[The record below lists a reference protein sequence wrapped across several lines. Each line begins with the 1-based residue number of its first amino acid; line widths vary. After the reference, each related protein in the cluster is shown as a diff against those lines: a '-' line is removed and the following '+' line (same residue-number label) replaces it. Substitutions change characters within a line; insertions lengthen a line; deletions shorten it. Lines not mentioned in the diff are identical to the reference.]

1 MPQRARQ
8 GVRSGPHL
16 RLRFVSDP
24 RRVEIDRLL
33 AGLEGVMLA
42 DRRRLRRDL
51 RTLRDQLSH
60 GPGGEGFDGAL
71 VSARHRLEAS
81 AQRRGD
87 RLANRPTPNFDLDL
101 PVLAARAEIEAAI
114 TEHQVVVICGETGSG
129 KTTQLPKICLN
140 LGRGAAG
147 MIGHTQPR
155 RIAARSVSAR
165 IADELGTPLGTLV
178 GYQVRFDE
186 RWGEATAI
194 KVMTDGVLLAETQR
208 DRWLEKYDTI
218 IVDEAHERS
227 LNIDFLLGY
236 LKRLMPKRPD
246 LRIIV
251 TSATIDPERFSHHFD
266 DAPILEVSGRTFPV
280 EVRYEPPGVDLTDT
294 RELVRA
300 TVAAVNNV
308 CHEGQGDVLV
318 FLPGEREIR
327 EVAKSLE
334 KGKDKL
340 RTILPLYS
348 RLSAEEQ
355 NRVFRPGAGRRVVLA
370 TNVAETSIT
379 VPGIRYVVD
388 AGLARLNRYSSRTRV
403 QRLPIEPVSRA
414 SADQRAGRCGRVAPG
429 VCVRLYSENDYESR
443 PRFTDPEIV
452 RTNLAGVILQMKAL
466 KLGDIEDFPLL
477 ERPDR
482 RSVQDGLQTLRELG
496 AIDEAQD
503 LTKIGREL
511 ARLPIDVRIGRI
523 LIAAAREGCLNE
535 MLVIAS
541 ALSVQDPRER
551 PYDQRDKADE
561 LHAEYD
567 HPESDFLAYWNL
579 WRIAHGDRHNITTGR
594 LGNLCRSRM
603 LSFTRMREWID
614 TQKQLRG
621 LMVEMGYEVNGQP
634 ATYADVHKA
643 ILAGFLGG
651 IGKKGEKNEFQGVGQ
666 GFVVHPTSAIL
677 AGAKAKDAPPLDW
690 IVSAELVR
698 TTKLFARTCAR
709 VRPSWIEQVAGDL
722 CKRTYDNPHF
732 RPGSGKVYAFERVS
746 LFGLEIIAKRRV
758 DYGRVNPA
766 EARELFI
773 HHGLVDGQLKTDA
786 PAIEA
791 NKRLQDDLR
800 TLEDKARRRDLV
812 ADVQRRFAFY
822 EQRLPEDIWTAERFE
837 AWRRKAE
844 REEPGRLAMTAGD
857 LLLADASAITPEQFP
872 DRADVSGTRL
882 PLQYRFEPGEAD
894 DGVTANVPI
903 EALGRLRTSDLDW
916 IVPGLLAERTQA
928 MLRALPKALRRNID
942 AKAVAHEFAHAHAHT
957 KDQPDPPTLAEAL
970 ALHVAKLTGADVD
983 ASELAAAHVPEHTR
997 PNVRVIDA
1005 KGHAL
1010 AESRDLM
1017 GLKARLSGRIRDAL
1031 LRADTRWPDR
1041 RGIASWDFGPLPE
1054 QLEITRPGVH
1064 VVAYP
1069 AIVDTGDSVRTAMLE
1084 RAEAADAVNRR
1095 GVRRLMMLHA
1105 RRALRAQVERLPAMD
1120 GLLATYAVLGAGAQL
1135 RDDLLAL
1142 VAEMAFLE
1150 GKPLPRTKEAMEAAV
1165 VEGLAN
1171 LGRAADKAVK
1181 LADEVLARS
1190 VRLRA
1195 RVESGLPAP
1204 QRAAAADIAEHVA
1217 ALTQPG
1223 FLART
1228 PPLWLARFVRYLD
1241 ADRLRLDKLRGDGIE
1256 RDHRAMASI
1265 AHHEARRRRVLALDP
1280 DAAQEA
1286 MDRCPALAEYRW
1298 LCEERRVMAYAQ
1310 ELGTPVP
1317 VSDAKMEALWRRV
1330 LEDAAAVAP
1339 ELATVA

>member
-1 MPQRARQ
+1 MDHPSETILAD
-8 GVRSGPHL
+8 VR
-16 RLRFVSDP
+16 
-24 RRVEIDRLL
+24 RLL
-33 AGLEGVMLA
+33 RDTDEAMVA

-51 RTLRDQLSH
+51 RALRDRLSH
-60 GPGGEGFDGAL
+60 GKVDNEARSRADAL
-71 VSARHRLEAS
+71 AR
-81 AQRRGD
+81 
-87 RLANRPTPNFDLDL
+87 RLAASIDRKRARLAGIPTPDFGLDL

-114 TEHQVVVICGETGSG
+114 REHQVIVVCGETGSG
-129 KTTQLPKICLN
+129 KTTQLPKICLG

-147 MIGHTQPR
+147 LIGHTQPR

-165 IADELGTPLGTLV
+165 IAEELGVPLGGLV

-186 RWGEATAI
+186 RHGEDTAV

-208 DRWLEKYDTI
+208 DRWLDKYDTI

-251 TSATIDPERFSHHFD
+251 TSATIDPERFSQHFD
-266 DAPILEVSGRTFPV
+266 NAPILEVSGRTYPV
-280 EVRYEPPGVDLTDT
+280 ELRYEPPGVDLTDT
-294 RELVRA
+294 RELVKA
-300 TVAAVNNV
+300 TVDAVNNV
-308 CHEGQGDVLV
+308 CREGQGDVLV

-327 EVAKSLE
+327 EVARSLE
-334 KGKDKL
+334 KGKEIG
-340 RTILPLYS
+340 RNVLPLYS

-355 NRVFRPGAGRRVVLA
+355 NRVFRPGGGRRIVLA

-379 VPGIRYVVD
+379 VPGIRYVID
-388 AGLARLNRYSSRTRV
+388 PGLARLNRYSPRTRV
-403 QRLPIEPVSRA
+403 QRLPIEPISRA
-414 SADQRAGRCGRVAPG
+414 SADQRAGRCGRVGPG
-429 VCVRLYSENDYESR
+429 ICVRLYSEDDFDGR

-482 RSVQDGLQTLRELG
+482 RAVLDGLQTLRELR
-496 AIDEAQD
+496 AIDEEQN
-503 LTKIGREL
+503 LTRIGREL
-511 ARLPIDVRIGRI
+511 ARLPIDPRIGRI
-523 LIAAAREGCLNE
+523 LVEAAREDCLNE

-551 PYDQRDKADE
+551 PFDQRDKADE

-579 WRIAHGDRHNITTGR
+579 WEIAHGGRNNITTGR

-621 LMVEMGYEVNGQP
+621 LMVEMGYHVNSKP
-634 ATYADVHKA
+634 ATYSEIHKA

-666 GFVVHPTSAIL
+666 GFVIHPSSAIIE
-677 AGAKAKDAPPLDW
+677 GAKRKDAPTLDW

-722 CKRTYDNPHF
+722 CKRTYENPHF
-732 RPGSGKVYAFERVS
+732 RAGSGKVYAFERVS

-786 PAIEA
+786 PALEA
-791 NKRLQDDLR
+791 NKQLQDELR
-800 TLEDKARRRDLV
+800 ALEEKARRRDLV

-822 EQRLPEDIWTAERFE
+822 EQRLPADVWTAERFE
-837 AWRRKAE
+837 TWRREVEKS
-844 REEPGRLAMTAGD
+844 EPGRLAMTTGD
-857 LLLADASAITPEQFP
+857 LLLSDASAITPQKYP
-872 DRADVSGTRL
+872 DKAEVSGTRL
-882 PLQYRFEPGEAD
+882 PLTYRFEPGEAD
-894 DGVTANVPI
+894 DGVTVNVPI

-916 IVPGLLAERTQA
+916 MVPGLLAERAQA
-928 MLRALPKALRRNID
+928 MLRALPKAVRRNID
-942 AKAVAHEFAHAHAHT
+942 AKVVAQQFADANSDT
-957 KDQPDPPTLAEAL
+957 KNEPDPPMMAEAL
-970 ALHVAKLTGADVD
+970 ATHVAKLTGVDVD
-983 ASELAAAHVPEHTR
+983 ANELASAPVPEHTR
-997 PNVRVIDA
+997 PNIRIIDGN
-1005 KGHAL
+1005 GHEL
-1010 AESRDLM
+1010 AQSRDLM
-1017 GLKARLSGRIRDAL
+1017 GLKARLSGRLRDAL
-1031 LRADTRWPDR
+1031 LKADRRWPDR
-1041 RGIASWDFGPLPE
+1041 RGITAWDFDRLPE
-1054 QLEITRPGVH
+1054 QLEIRRPGVH

-1069 AIVDTGDSVRTAMLE
+1069 AIVDTGDGVRTAMLE
-1084 RAEAADAVNRR
+1084 RPEAAEAVNRR
-1095 GVRRLMMLHA
+1095 GVRRLMMLAA
-1105 RRALRAQVERLPAMD
+1105 RRALKQHVERLPAMD
-1120 GLLATYAVLGAGAQL
+1120 GLLATYAVLGASDRL

-1150 GKPLPRTKEAMEAAV
+1150 GRPLPRTKAEMDAAI
-1165 VEGLAN
+1165 EGGLGQ
-1171 LGRAADKAVK
+1171 LGRAADKAVN
-1181 LADEVLARS
+1181 LADEVLARA

-1195 RVESGLPAP
+1195 RTEGDIPPP
-1204 QRAAAADIAEHVA
+1204 QRPAAADVAEHVR
-1217 ALTQPG
+1217 ALTPAG
-1223 FLART
+1223 FLSRT
-1228 PPLWLARFVRYLD
+1228 PPVWLGRLPRYLD
-1241 ADRLRLDKLRGDGIE
+1241 ADRLRLDKLRGTAID
-1256 RDHRAMASI
+1256 RDHRAMAQI
-1265 AHHEARRRRVLALDP
+1265 AHHEARRRRVLNLGP

-1298 LCEERRVMAYAQ
+1298 MCEELRVAAYAQ
-1310 ELGTPVP
+1310 ELGTALP
-1317 VSDAKMEALWRRV
+1317 VSDARLESLWRRV
-1330 LEDAAAVAP
+1330 LEDAAGVAP

>member
-1 MPQRARQ
+1 MDPRHAQIIGLLKALDTVMLTDKRSLRRELRTMRDLQARGQAPSDLQDKLAVLKNRIDHSAKRRAE
-8 GVRSGPHL
+8 
-16 RLRFVSDP
+16 RLRTMP
-24 RRVEIDRLL
+24 E
-33 AGLEGVMLA
+33 
-42 DRRRLRRDL
+42 
-51 RTLRDQLSH
+51 
-60 GPGGEGFDGAL
+60 
-71 VSARHRLEAS
+71 
-81 AQRRGD
+81 
-87 RLANRPTPNFDLDL
+87 PNFDLDL
-101 PVLAARAEIEAAI
+101 PVLEARPQIEEAI
-114 TEHQVVVICGETGSG
+114 RENQVVVICGETGSG

-140 LGRGAAG
+140 LGRGAG
-147 MIGHTQPR
+147 GLIGHTQPR

-165 IADELGTPLGTLV
+165 IAEELAVPLGGLV

-186 RWGEATAI
+186 RHGEDTAI

-208 DRWLEKYDTI
+208 DRWLEKYDTL

-236 LKRLMPKRPD
+236 LKRLMPRRPD
-246 LRIIV
+246 LRIII
-251 TSATIDPERFSHHFD
+251 TSATIDPERFSRHFD
-266 DAPILEVSGRTFPV
+266 DAPILEVSGRTYPV
-280 EVRYEPPGVDLTDT
+280 DIRYEPPGVDLTDT
-294 RELVRA
+294 RELVQA

-334 KGKDKL
+334 RGKDKL
-340 RTILPLYS
+340 RTVLPLYS

-355 NRVFRPGAGRRVVLA
+355 NRVFRPGGGRRIVLA

-388 AGLARLNRYSSRTRV
+388 PGLARLNRYSPRTRV

-414 SADQRAGRCGRVAPG
+414 SADQRAGRCGRVGPG
-429 VCVRLYSENDYESR
+429 ICVRLYDENDYESR
-443 PRFTDPEIV
+443 PRFTDPEIL

-466 KLGDIEDFPLL
+466 KLGDIDDFPLL

-482 RSVQDGLQTLRELG
+482 RAVQDGLQTLRELS
-496 AIDEAQD
+496 AIDEEQK

-511 ARLPIDVRIGRI
+511 ARLPIDPRIGRI
-523 LIAAAREGCLNE
+523 LIAAAREDCLNE
-535 MLVIAS
+535 VLVIAS

-551 PYDQRDKADE
+551 PFDQREKADE

-579 WRIAHGDRHNITTGR
+579 WEIAHGGRRNITTGR

-621 LMVEMGYEVNGQP
+621 LMAELGYHINSKP
-634 ATYADVHKA
+634 ATYSEIHKA

-651 IGKKGEKNEFQGVGQ
+651 IGKKGEKKEFQGVGQ
-666 GFVVHPTSAIL
+666 SFVIHPSSAIL
-677 AGAKAKDAPPLDW
+677 EGAKRKDAPVLDW
-690 IVSAELVR
+690 IVSAELMR

-709 VRPSWIEQVAGDL
+709 VRPSWIEEVAGEL
-722 CKRTYDNPHF
+722 CKRTYENPHF
-732 RPGSGKVYAFERVS
+732 RSGSGKVYAFERVT
-746 LFGLEIIAKRRV
+746 LFGLEIIGKRRV

-773 HHGLVDGQLKTDA
+773 HHGLVDGQLKTEA

-791 NKRLQDDLR
+791 NKQLQDDLR

-822 EQRLPEDIWTAERFE
+822 EQRLPEDVWTAERFE
-837 AWRRKAE
+837 TWRREIEKE
-844 REEPGRLAMTAGD
+844 DPSRLAMTTGD
-857 LLLADASAITPEQFP
+857 LLLADASAITPEKYP
-872 DRADVSGTRL
+872 DRADISGTRL
-882 PLQYRFEPGEAD
+882 PLEYRFEPGEAD

-916 IVPGLLAERTQA
+916 MVPGLLAERAQA
-928 MLRALPKALRRNID
+928 MLRALPKAVRRNID
-942 AKAVAHEFAHAHAHT
+942 AKQVAQQFAEANANT
-957 KDQPDPPTLAEAL
+957 KDQDDPPTLAEAL
-970 ALHVAKLTGADVD
+970 ALHVAKLTGVDVD
-983 ASELAAAHVPEHTR
+983 PNELAAAPTPEHTR
-997 PNVRVIDA
+997 PNIRVIDT
-1005 KGHAL
+1005 KGRAL

-1017 GLKARLSGRIRDAL
+1017 GLKTRLSGRIRDAL
-1031 LRADTRWPDR
+1031 LKADTRWPDR
-1041 RGIASWDFGPLPE
+1041 RGITSWDFGPLPE
-1054 QLEITRPGVH
+1054 QLEIRRPGVH
-1064 VVAYP
+1064 VIAYP
-1069 AIVDTGDSVRTAMLE
+1069 AIVDMGDSVRTAMLE
-1084 RAEAADAVNRR
+1084 RPEAADAVNRR

-1120 GLLATYAVLGAGAQL
+1120 GLLATYAVLGASSQL
-1135 RDDLLAL
+1135 RDDLLTL
-1142 VAEMAFLE
+1142 VAEMAFME
-1150 GKPLPRTKEAMEAAV
+1150 GRPLPRTSQAMEAAV
-1165 VEGLAN
+1165 EDGLGE
-1171 LGRAADKAVK
+1171 LGAAADKAVK
-1181 LADEVLARS
+1181 LADEILARA

-1195 RVESGLPAP
+1195 RTEADLPPP
-1204 QRAAAADIAEHVA
+1204 QRTAAADIAEHVH
-1217 ALTQPG
+1217 ALTPAG
-1223 FLART
+1223 FLSRT
-1228 PPLWLARFVRYLD
+1228 PPQWLARLPRYLD
-1241 ADRLRLDKLRGDGIE
+1241 ADRLRLDKLRGTGID
-1256 RDHRAMASI
+1256 RDHRAMAAI
-1265 AHHEARRRRVLALDP
+1265 AHHEARRRRVLALGA

-1298 LCEERRVMAYAQ
+1298 MCEELRVSTYAQ
-1310 ELGTPVP
+1310 ELGVAVP

-1330 LEDAAAVAP
+1330 LEDAAGVVP
-1339 ELATVA
+1339 DLAQSA

>member
-1 MPQRARQ
+1 MEDGHHNASQR
-8 GVRSGPHL
+8 VR
-16 RLRFVSDP
+16 
-24 RRVEIDRLL
+24 ELL
-33 AGLEGVMLA
+33 GALDGVMTA

-51 RTLRDQLSH
+51 RGLRDQISRGRAPDDVQARLDVLGNRVGH
-60 GPGGEGFDGAL
+60 
-71 VSARHRLEAS
+71 SAD
-81 AQRRGD
+81 RRAERARAMPAPD
-87 RLANRPTPNFDLDL
+87 FDLDL
-101 PVLAARAEIEAAI
+101 PVLEARGQIEEAI
-114 TEHQVVVICGETGSG
+114 RENQVVVICGETGSG

-140 LGRGAAG
+140 LGRGAG
-147 MIGHTQPR
+147 GLIGHTQPR

-165 IADELGTPLGTLV
+165 IAEELGVELGGLV

-186 RWGEATAI
+186 RHGEDTAI

-208 DRWLEKYDTI
+208 DRWLDKYDTI

-236 LKRLMPKRPD
+236 LKRLMPRRPD
-246 LRIIV
+246 LRIII
-251 TSATIDPERFSHHFD
+251 TSATIDPERFSHHFE
-266 DAPILEVSGRTFPV
+266 DAPILEVSGRTYPV
-280 EVRYEPPGVDLTDT
+280 DIRYEPPGVDLTDT

-340 RTILPLYS
+340 RSVLPLYS

-355 NRVFRPGAGRRVVLA
+355 NRVFRPGGGRRIVLA

-388 AGLARLNRYSSRTRV
+388 PGLARLNRYSPRTRV
-403 QRLPIEPVSRA
+403 QRLPIENISRA
-414 SADQRAGRCGRVAPG
+414 SADQRAGRCGRVGPG
-429 VCVRLYSENDYESR
+429 ICVRLYDDNAFESR
-443 PRFTDPEIV
+443 PRFTDPEIL

-466 KLGDIEDFPLL
+466 KLGDIDDFPLL

-482 RSVQDGLQTLRELG
+482 RAVQDGLQTLRELG
-496 AIDEAQD
+496 AIDEEQN

-511 ARLPIDVRIGRI
+511 ARLPIDPRIGRI
-523 LIAAAREGCLNE
+523 LIAAAREDCLNE

-551 PYDQRDKADE
+551 PFDQRDKADE

-579 WRIAHGDRHNITTGR
+579 WEIAHGGRRNITTGR

-603 LSFTRMREWID
+603 LSFTRMREWLD

-621 LMVEMGYEVNGQP
+621 LMTELGYHVNSKP
-634 ATYADVHKA
+634 ATYSEIHKA

-651 IGKKGEKNEFQGVGQ
+651 IGKRGEKKEFQGVGQ
-666 GFVVHPTSAIL
+666 SFVIHPTSAIIE
-677 AGAKAKDAPPLDW
+677 GAKRKDAPTLDW

-709 VRPSWIEQVAGDL
+709 VRPSWIEEVAGEL

-732 RPGSGKVYAFERVS
+732 RPGSGKVYAFERVT

-786 PAIEA
+786 PVIEA
-791 NKRLQDDLR
+791 NKQLQADLR
-800 TLEDKARRRDLV
+800 TLEEKARRRDLV

-822 EQRLPEDIWTAERFE
+822 EKRLPDNVWTAERFE
-837 AWRRKAE
+837 TWRRQIEK
-844 REEPGRLAMTAGD
+844 EEPGRLAMTTGD
-857 LLLADASAITPEQFP
+857 LLLADASAITPEKYP
-872 DRADVSGTRL
+872 DRVDISGTRL
-882 PLQYRFEPGEAD
+882 PLEYRFEPGEAD
-894 DGVTANVPI
+894 DGVTANVPL

-916 IVPGLLAERTQA
+916 MVPGLLAERAQA
-928 MLRALPKALRRNID
+928 MLRALPKAIRRNID
-942 AKAVAHEFAHAHAHT
+942 AKQVAQEFADANART
-957 KDQPDPPTLAEAL
+957 KDQDDPPTLAESL
-970 ALHVAKLTGADVD
+970 ALHVSKVTGVDVD
-983 ASELAAAHVPEHTR
+983 PNELAAAAVPEHTR
-997 PNVRVIDA
+997 PNIRVIDA
-1005 KGHAL
+1005 KGREL
-1010 AESRDLM
+1010 AQSRDLM
-1017 GLKARLSGRIRDAL
+1017 GLKARLSGRVRDAL
-1031 LRADTRWPDR
+1031 LKADRRWPDR
-1041 RGIASWDFGPLPE
+1041 RDITSWDFGTLPE
-1054 QLEITRPGVH
+1054 RLEIRRPGVH

-1069 AIVDTGDSVRTAMLE
+1069 AIVDMGDSVRTAMLE
-1084 RAEAADAVNRR
+1084 RPEAADAVNRR

-1105 RRALRAQVERLPAMD
+1105 RRALKAQVERLPAMD
-1120 GLLATYAVLGAGAQL
+1120 GLLATYAVLGASSQL
-1135 RDDLLAL
+1135 RDDLLTL
-1142 VAEMAFLE
+1142 VAEMAFME
-1150 GKPLPRTKEAMEAAV
+1150 GNPLPRTKADMEAAIEV
-1165 VEGLAN
+1165 GLGD
-1171 LGRAADKAVK
+1171 LGQAADKAVK
-1181 LADEVLARS
+1181 LADEILARA

-1195 RVESGLPAP
+1195 RTEAEIPHP
-1204 QRAAAADIAEHVA
+1204 QRQAFADVAEHVA
-1217 ALTQPG
+1217 ALTPGG
-1223 FLART
+1223 FLSRT
-1228 PPLWLARFVRYLD
+1228 PPVWLARFVRYLD
-1241 ADRLRLDKLRGDGIE
+1241 ADRLRLDKLRGTGID
-1256 RDHRAMASI
+1256 RDHRAMQQI
-1265 AHHEARRRRVLALDP
+1265 AHHEARRRRVLALGP

-1298 LCEERRVMAYAQ
+1298 MCEELRVSTYAQ
-1310 ELGTPVP
+1310 ELGVAMP
-1317 VSDAKMEALWRRV
+1317 VSDARLEALWRRV
-1330 LEDAAAVAP
+1330 LEDAAGVAP

>member
-1 MPQRARQ
+1 M
-8 GVRSGPHL
+8 
-16 RLRFVSDP
+16 RFVKDP
-24 RRVEIDRLL
+24 RRAEIDRLRAGL
-33 AGLEGVMLA
+33 AGAMIA

-51 RTLRDQLSH
+51 RSLRDQLSQ
-60 GPGGEGFDGAL
+60 GPCDGGFDHAL
-71 VSARHRLEAS
+71 ASVRSRLEAS
-81 AQRRGD
+81 AKRRGD
-87 RLANRPTPNFDLDL
+87 RLANLPSPSFDLDL

-114 TEHQVVVICGETGSG
+114 AQHPVVVICGETGSG

-140 LGRGAAG
+140 LGRGVAG

-165 IADELGTPLGTLV
+165 IADELGVEVGGLV

-186 RWGEATAI
+186 RWGEQTAI

-236 LKRLMPKRPD
+236 LKRLMPRRPD
-246 LRIIV
+246 LRVIV
-251 TSATIDPERFSHHFD
+251 TSATIDPERFSRHFD
-266 DAPILEVSGRTFPV
+266 DAPILEVSGRTYPV
-280 EVRYEPPGVDLTDT
+280 DVRYEPTGVDLTDT

-327 EVAKSLE
+327 EVARSLE

-379 VPGIRYVVD
+379 VPGIRFVVD
-388 AGLARLNRYSSRTRV
+388 PGLARLNRYSARTRV

-414 SADQRAGRCGRVAPG
+414 SADQRAGRCGRVGPG
-429 VCVRLYSENDYESR
+429 VCVRLYSEDDYDSR

-466 KLGDIEDFPLL
+466 KLGDIEDFPLI

-496 AIDEAQD
+496 AIDEDQN

-561 LHAEYD
+561 LHAQYD

-579 WRIAHGDRHNITTGR
+579 WQVAHGERHNITTGR

-621 LMVEMGYEVNGQP
+621 LMVEMGYHVNGQP
-634 ATYADVHKA
+634 ATYADIHKA

-690 IVSAELVR
+690 IVAAELVR

-709 VRPSWIEQVAGDL
+709 VRPGWIEQVAGDL

-732 RPGSGKVYAFERVS
+732 RAAAGKVYAFERVS
-746 LFGLEIIAKRRV
+746 LFGLEIIPRRRV
-758 DYGRVNPA
+758 DYGRINPA

-786 PAIEA
+786 PDIEA
-791 NKRLQDDLR
+791 NKRLQDELR

-822 EQRLPEDIWTAERFE
+822 EQRLPPDVWTAERFE

-844 REEPGRLAMTAGD
+844 RQEPGRLAMTAGD
-857 LLLADASAITPEQFP
+857 LLLADASAITPQQFP
-872 DRADVSGTRL
+872 DLAEVSGTRL
-882 PLQYRFEPGEAD
+882 PLRYRFEPGEAD

-916 IVPGLLAERTQA
+916 MVPGLLAERAQA

-942 AKAVAHEFAHAHAHT
+942 AKAVAHEFAAAHAAT
-957 KDQPDPPTLAEAL
+957 KDQQDPPTLAEAL
-970 ALHVAKLTGADVD
+970 ALHVSKRTGTDVD
-983 ASELAAAHVPEHTR
+983 ASELAAAPVPEHTR

-1005 KGHAL
+1005 QGHAL

-1017 GLKARLSGRIRDAL
+1017 GLKARLSSRIRDAL

-1041 RGIASWDFGPLPE
+1041 RNITTWDFGPLPE
-1054 QLEITRPGVH
+1054 QLEIIRPGVH

-1069 AIVDTGDSVRTAMLE
+1069 ALVDMGDSVRTAMLE

-1120 GLLATYAVLGAGAQL
+1120 GLLATYAVLGAGATL
-1135 RDDLLAL
+1135 RDDLLTL
-1142 VAEMAFLE
+1142 VAEMAFLD
-1150 GKPLPRTKEAMEAAV
+1150 GRPLPRTKEAMEAAV
-1165 VEGLAN
+1165 VEGLAD
-1171 LGRAADKAVK
+1171 LGRAAERAVK
-1181 LADEVLARS
+1181 LADEVLARA

-1195 RVESGLPAP
+1195 RVEGNLPAP
-1204 QRAAAADIAEHVA
+1204 QRAAGADVAEHVA
-1217 ALTQPG
+1217 ALTPPG
-1223 FLART
+1223 FLSRT
-1228 PPLWLARFVRYLD
+1228 PPAWLARFVRYLD
-1241 ADRLRLDKLRGDGIE
+1241 ADRLRLDKLRGEGIE
-1256 RDHRAMASI
+1256 RDGRAMASI
-1265 AHHEARRRRVLALDP
+1265 ATHEARRRRVLALGP
-1280 DAAQEA
+1280 GAAQEA

-1298 LCEERRVMAYAQ
+1298 MCEERRVMAYAQ
-1310 ELGTPVP
+1310 ELGSPVA